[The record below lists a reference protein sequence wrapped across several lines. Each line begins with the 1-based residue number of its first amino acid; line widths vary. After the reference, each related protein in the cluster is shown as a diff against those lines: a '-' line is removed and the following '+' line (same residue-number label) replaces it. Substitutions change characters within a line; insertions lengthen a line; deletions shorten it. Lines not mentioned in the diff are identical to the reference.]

1 MSNWRKILI
10 NSLKILL
17 IVIMI
22 GLSSACGKNDGS
34 SSENSLVAC
43 DAESQKTCEENETE
57 LSDKSCLGCQIFK
70 TMFKAVNQYYKQMQT
85 MFSSGA
91 KSFMM
96 VAFAIWLAL
105 RLLKYV
111 SSVTENNMG
120 EVWNEIIRKAFLCV
134 LCTLIVSS
142 TATLNAFVNTFIMPI
157 YMAFL
162 ELGVKILGAS
172 TTSAISG
179 DGTLQL
185 FGEEV
190 SVGNTAFS
198 CSAFDKIEFNEEGLP
213 EALLNTINC
222 MLRYLKDNL
231 TIGGKIGMKAMSH
244 SFGFIGGV
252 LGLCLFCC
260 FLIVKICFVFYLVDS
275 MFKLGIILFML
286 PVFVMAFAFGPTKAW
301 ATKAFS
307 YILSTA
313 AFLMCFSVIVA
324 LSVRAMIELIRGN
337 EAIFNQGEMAFEDLS
352 VGFMM
357 LMLIGFLITG
367 SSGVASQLTNSWVG
381 GSVSSNFQQ
390 KLKGM
395 VQGAAQAVWKG
406 VTALATFGAAAFP
419 NTVVSRGINT
429 IKKIDNKIK
438 GVQKAAGR

>member
-22 GLSSACGKNDGS
+22 GLSSACGKNDDS

-43 DAESQKTCEENETE
+43 DAESQKTCEENEKE
-57 LSDKSCLGCQIFK
+57 LSDEDCLGCQIFK
-70 TMFKAVNQYYKQMQT
+70 TMFEAVNQYYKQMQT
-85 MFSSGA
+85 MFSEGA

-172 TTSAISG
+172 TSSEVSS
-179 DGTLQL
+179 GTLQL
-185 FGEEV
+185 FGEQV
-190 SVGNTAFS
+190 AVGNTVFS
-198 CSAFDKIEFNEEGLP
+198 CSAFNNIEFKEEGLP
-213 EALLNTINC
+213 EALLNTIKC
-222 MLRYLKDNL
+222 MLEYLRDNL
-231 TIGGKIGMKAMSH
+231 SLGGKIGMKAMSH

-286 PVFVMAFAFGPTKAW
+286 PIFVMAFAFGPTKAW

-307 YILSTA
+307 YIISTA

-381 GSVSSNFQQ
+381 GSVSSNFQK

-395 VQGAAQAVWKG
+395 VQGAAQTLWKG

-419 NTVVSRGINT
+419 NMVVSRGIT
-429 IKKIDNKIK
+429 AIKKIDNKIK
-438 GVQKAAGR
+438 SVQKAAGR